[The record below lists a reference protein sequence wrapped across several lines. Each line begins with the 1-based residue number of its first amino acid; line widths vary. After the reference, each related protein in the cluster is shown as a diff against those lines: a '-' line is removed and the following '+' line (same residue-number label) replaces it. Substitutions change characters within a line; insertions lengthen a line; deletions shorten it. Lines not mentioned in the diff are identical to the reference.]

1 MKSFFLVFILI
12 SASALHCVAQNIV
25 KGFVRDDEGPLPGVE
40 VVFKGTT
47 NGTITIDGEF
57 VLQYQNADDV
67 LLFRYVGYKPE
78 ERTVAEILNADTV
91 VMKAD
96 DVDIDVCY
104 VFDYRVE
111 RAMQK
116 TAIPTRIIGDGD
128 IKRADATNVEDL
140 LQQEL
145 PGVEFTYAKSQQV
158 NMNFSGF
165 AGQSVLF
172 LVDGERLA
180 GENVDNVDFSRID
193 MSNVRR
199 IDIVKG
205 AASAIYGSSANGGVI
220 NIITNDPDRP
230 LSVDVNQRFGAHGES
245 RSSVKVAVSNHKIDN
260 TFTFGR
266 TSINHFDLKNGDEP
280 EALVFSEFFANKT
293 FNYKDVL
300 NFRPSLS
307 DKITARAGYFM
318 RENVRTSG
326 SPERFYD
333 FSGGIRYHHSFGS
346 RLYDKETQLDISYSF
361 DEYDKSDYQELTK
374 LNIRDYS
381 NVQNSVKAL
390 LKNKHVSEN
399 GMQGVITAG
408 ADYMHDYLLNYYFSD
423 KYHEQNTGALFAQ
436 YNVIYKQWEF
446 VGAVRGD
453 YFGDGDIYRAS
464 PKFSVSYSSYYCP
477 LIFRLSYGKGFRAP
491 TLKERYTDFD
501 IQGMWVLRGNQELKA
516 EDSHNFSLSADIS
529 RWNCNFNIL
538 AYFNSVSNRIATC
551 NPRYDADG
559 TRYIQY
565 INLDGLKVYGGEVS
579 ANYLWP
585 CRIRTKASYVYTHE
599 SKETASMSQYTPPR
613 EHSFN
618 TSVSWEKRIN
628 QSYKF
633 DVMLSGRFL
642 SSVWNEEYVDML
654 DESKGT
660 RRNLCPAYTIWKLS
674 SVHSWGEHLTV
685 SIAVDN
691 IFNYRPE
698 YYYSNAPITTGANLM
713 VGVGWRF

>member
-1 MKSFFLVFILI
+1 MKSIFFAFVLIL
-12 SASALHCVAQNIV
+12 ATALQCVAQYTAKGVVMDADEPMPGVNVLV
-25 KGFVRDDEGPLPGVE
+25 KGTSHGTVTGP
-40 VVFKGTT
+40 
-47 NGTITIDGEF
+47 DGEF
-57 VLQYQNADDV
+57 VLEMIPSDD
-67 LLFRYVGYKPE
+67 LILEFSFIGYKTE
-78 ERTVAEILNADTV
+78 ERFVYQFLKNDTV
-91 VMKAD
+91 VMVWD
-96 DVDIDVCY
+96 DVNIDECY
-104 VFDYRVE
+104 VIDYRVE

-128 IKRADATNVEDL
+128 IRRADATNVEDL

-193 MSNVRR
+193 MSNVKR
-199 IDIVKG
+199 IDIIKG

-245 RSSVKVAVSNHKIDN
+245 RSGIKVAVSNHKIDN

-266 TSINHFDLKNGDEP
+266 TSINHFDLRNGDNP

-293 FNYKDVL
+293 FNYKDVV
-300 NFRPSLS
+300 NFRPNSNN
-307 DKITARAGYFM
+307 KITARAGYFM
-318 RENVRTSG
+318 RENVRTLG
-326 SPERFYD
+326 APERYYD
-333 FSGGIRYHHSFGS
+333 FSGGIRYRHDF
-346 RLYDKETQLDISYSF
+346 YKPTQLEISYSF

-390 LKNKHVSEN
+390 LKNKHVFSDD
-399 GMQGVITAG
+399 MQGVITAG
-408 ADYMHDYLLNYYFSD
+408 ADYMHDYLLNYYFAD

-436 YNVIYKQWEF
+436 YDVISGYWEF

-453 YFGDGDIYRAS
+453 YFGDGDICRAS
-464 PKFSVSYSSYYCP
+464 PKFSLSYGPFRSLP
-477 LIFRLSYGKGFRAP
+477 IIRLSYGKGFRAP

-516 EDSHNFSLSADIS
+516 EDSHNFSLSADYT
-529 RWNCNFNIL
+529 RWNSSFSIL

-565 INLDGLKVYGGEVS
+565 INLDGLKVFGGEVS
-579 ANYLWP
+579 AVYVWP
-585 CRIRTKASYVYTHE
+585 CRIRTKATYVYTHE

-618 TSVSWEKRIN
+618 ASISWEKYVNRF
-628 QSYKF
+628 YAF

-660 RRNLCPAYTIWKLS
+660 HRNLCPAYTIWKLS
-674 SVHSWGEHLTV
+674 TVHYFLDKRLSV

-713 VGVGWRF
+713 VGAGWRF

>member
-1 MKSFFLVFILI
+1 MKSYFLVFILI
-12 SASALHCVAQNIV
+12 LASALHCVAQGTV
-25 KGFVRDDEGPLPGVE
+25 KGFVMDAEGPMPGVN
-40 VVFKGTT
+40 VAVKGTA
-47 NGTITIDGEF
+47 NGTITDPDGIF
-57 VLQYQNADDV
+57 YLHYNNPNDVLQ
-67 LLFRYVGYKPE
+67 FSFIGYKTE
-78 ERTVAEILNADTV
+78 VRTVAEILDADTV
-91 VMKAD
+91 VMKMD
-96 DVDIDVCY
+96 DVEIEVCY
-104 VFDYRVE
+104 FVDYRVE

-116 TAIPTRIIGDGD
+116 TAIPTRSIGVGD

-193 MSNVRR
+193 MSNVKRV
-199 IDIVKG
+199 DIIKG
-205 AASAIYGSSANGGVI
+205 AASAVYGSSANGGVI

-245 RSSVKVAVSNHKIDN
+245 RSGIKVAVSNKKIDN

-280 EALVFSEFFANKT
+280 EALVFSEFFASKT

-300 NFRPSLS
+300 NFRPSPS

-318 RENVRTSG
+318 RENVRTQG
-326 SPERFYD
+326 APERYYD
-333 FSGGIRYHHSFGS
+333 FSGGIRYHHSFGE
-346 RLYDKETQLDISYSF
+346 LDAPTQLDLSYSF
-361 DEYDKSDYQELTK
+361 DEYDKSDYQELTR

-381 NVQNSVKAL
+381 NVQNSLKAL
-390 LKNKHVSEN
+390 LKNKHVFRD
-399 GMQGVITAG
+399 GTIGVITVG
-408 ADYMHDYLLNYYFSD
+408 ADFMHDYLLNYYFSD

-436 YNVIYKQWEF
+436 YNIISGNWDF

-453 YFGDGDIYRAS
+453 YFGDGDICRAS
-464 PKFSVSYSSYYCP
+464 PKFSVSYSP
-477 LIFRLSYGKGFRAP
+477 ENRPIVRLSYGKGFRAP

-501 IQGMWVLRGNQELKA
+501 IQGMWVLRGNRGLKA
-516 EDSHNFSLSADIS
+516 EDSHNFSLSADYS
-529 RWNCNFNIL
+529 RWKYNFNVL
-538 AYFNSVSNRIATC
+538 VYYNSVSNRIATC

-565 INLDGLKVYGGEVS
+565 INLDGLRVFGGEVS
-579 ANYLWP
+579 ANYVWS
-585 CRIRTKASYVYTHE
+585 CGIRAKASYVYTHE

-618 TSVSWEKRIN
+618 TSVSWEKRVN
-628 QSYKF
+628 QSYKM
-633 DVMLSGRFL
+633 DLMLSGRFL

-674 SVHSWGEHLTV
+674 SVHSLGKYLTV
-685 SIAVDN
+685 SLAVDN
-691 IFNYRPE
+691 IFNYKPE

-713 VGVGWRF
+713 VGVGCKW